1 MHIISFPRLDSIGR
15 KRKILG
21 ITQQR
26 LAKMCGISQ
35 SLLAKVESGNVNP
48 SYTVAVG
55 LFEMLEALEQNGAST
70 AKDIMKKDLVV
81 LSPKQR
87 ISDAAK
93 IAKLHVISQFP
104 VAFGGRLVGSITT
117 KDMLDAPKD
126 ATVGAFLSDQLPT
139 VSESTPV
146 DAVKQLLKSSQ
157 AVIVLNKDR
166 IVGIVTAED
175 LL

>member
-1 MHIISFPRLDSIGR
+1 MLSFPRLDSIGR
-15 KRKILG
+15 RRKLLG
-21 ITQQR
+21 VTQQR

-35 SLLAKVESGNVNP
+35 SLLAKIESGNVNP
-48 SYTVAVG
+48 SYTVAVS
-55 LFEMLEALEQNGAST
+55 LFEMLDALEQNGAAV
-70 AKDIMKKDLVV
+70 AKDIMKKEIVV
-81 LSPKQR
+81 LNPKQR
-87 ISDAAK
+87 IGDVAK
-93 IAKLHVISQFP
+93 ISKLHVISQFP

-139 VSESTPV
+139 VSESTPIE
-146 DAVKQLLKSSQ
+146 AVKQLLKSSQ

-166 IVGIVTAED
+166 IVGIITAED